1 MTPGTGQR
9 EQLHAP
15 DRTGRDLTLF
25 RTRSYRFSNDL
36 RWYVLAEALE
46 ERYLAGQPPKRLT
59 MDTVHACLAG
69 IREAGSLGSF
79 PERAAAAENVD
90 IEAALHERSPDRW
103 QHFTSGV
110 RPENIVVIVGA
121 PRSGTSHLFNLL
133 AATGRFAYFTTAS
146 CWAWPVRNLRHP
158 GRHRFTAVDER
169 TILAVDNKKTR
180 IIPALVMPGEAEDIW
195 HRAMPVYRHIRG
207 HTYDI
212 GEQPETGSSGILD
225 AAASAHLAHFGRDSL
240 LIKSP
245 FSSFRIRRLEQHWG
259 LKVKYIHIVRDRR
272 ETADSMVRNRFK
284 FATGGRPLDGQDAW
298 ELFVG
303 AVETTAP
310 ADRTITIRHADML
323 RDPSGLLGAIMR
335 HGMGTEAPSRSL

>member
-1 MTPGTGQR
+1 MTPGTGLR

-15 DRTGRDLTLF
+15 DRTGRDLALF

-46 ERYLAGQPPKRLT
+46 ERYLAGQPPKPST

-69 IREAGSLGSF
+69 IREAGSLGAF

-90 IEAALHERSPDRW
+90 VDAALHQRSPDRW

-110 RPENIVVIVGA
+110 RPANIVVIVGA

-146 CWAWPVRNLRHP
+146 CWAWPVRNLYHP
-158 GRHRFTAVDER
+158 GRHLFTALDEG

-195 HRAMPVYRHIRG
+195 HRTMPVYRHIRG
-207 HTYDI
+207 HMYDI
-212 GEQPETGSSGILD
+212 GHQLDAGDSNSGILD

-240 LIKSP
+240 LVKSP
-245 FSSFRIRRLEQHWG
+245 FSSFRISRLEQHWG
-259 LKVKYIHIVRDRR
+259 TKVKYIHIIRDQH
-272 ETADSMVRNRFK
+272 ETADSMVRNHFE
-284 FATGGRPLDGQDAW
+284 FATAGRPLDAQDAW
-298 ELFVG
+298 ALFVG
-303 AVETTAP
+303 AVETAAP

-323 RDPSGLLGAIMR
+323 RDPNSILGALARQLI
-335 HGMGTEAPSRSL
+335 A